1 LRRILGI
8 LGGFL
13 DKSSRL
19 TFPMRPLLMAI
30 MVKMIHGSSVRGACL
45 RQTDWSS
52 GAIAGGNH
60 EGLT

>member
-1 LRRILGI
+1 
-8 LGGFL
+8 
-13 DKSSRL
+13 
-19 TFPMRPLLMAI
+19 MRPLLMAI

-60 EGLT
+60 GGLT